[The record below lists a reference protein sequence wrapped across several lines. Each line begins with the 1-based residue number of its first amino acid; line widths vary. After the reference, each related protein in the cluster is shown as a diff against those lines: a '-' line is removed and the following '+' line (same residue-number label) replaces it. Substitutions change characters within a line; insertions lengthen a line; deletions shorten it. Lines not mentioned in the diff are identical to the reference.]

1 MCSEHLVLELRCH
14 KQTFLCLSWQL
25 MTLVNNSIFWPQA
38 SKASVMREPY
48 LRIIPCCT
56 ALHCSLFQYL
66 HLYLESP
73 FSIVE
78 LECLSNIYPCE
89 QKRITIE
96 DSNLFFFFSRKYVE
110 IILLLASL
118 KLPTSNLPLSKLSF
132 FPNTLPITH
141 GQDQSKF
148 IILSM
153 SLSSVYSEIIW
164 LNLKSWCY

>member
-25 MTLVNNSIFWPQA
+25 MTLVDNSIFWPRA
-38 SKASVMREPY
+38 SKASVMRESY
-48 LRIIPCCT
+48 FRINPSCT
-56 ALHCSLFQYL
+56 ALRCYFIQYL

-73 FSIVE
+73 FSSVE

-89 QKRITIE
+89 QKSISTE
-96 DSNLFFFFSRKYVE
+96 DSSLFLFSPGNNVE
-110 IILLLASL
+110 IILLLASR

-141 GQDQSKF
+141 GQDQSEF

-153 SLSSVYSEIIW
+153 SLSSVYSEII
-164 LNLKSWCY
+164 